1 MIIYNGTKTD
11 FLKSVEEDTI
21 ALEIEAGMYQK
32 MNRHTASNEFR
43 AWENSLEYMYKVLND
58 EGIPQNAG
66 IAIEYNIP
74 HTTRRVDFLIS
85 GYDLQNKIG
94 NVIIIELK
102 QWGNLEAVVE
112 ETDW

>member
-43 AWENSLEYMYKVLND
+43 AWENSLEYMYKVPELQLS
-58 EGIPQNAG
+58 I
-66 IAIEYNIP
+66 
-74 HTTRRVDFLIS
+74 TFLTHP
-85 GYDLQNKIG
+85 
-94 NVIIIELK
+94 
-102 QWGNLEAVVE
+102 E
-112 ETDW
+112 EWTF